1 MKMMQSSSLRD
12 EARLEAWQE
21 QSGLRSAMIVDGK
34 LTLVLNNTLAAVE
47 DGRREIVRFLGSLD
61 GMI

>member
-1 MKMMQSSSLRD
+1 M
-12 EARLEAWQE
+12 RLAWRQWHE

-47 DGRREIVRFLGSLD
+47 DGRREIVQIPGIARCA
-61 GMI
+61 